1 MIRYKSYRKKTE
13 YIFLGGIYLK
23 VGEIRYNSFGTPM
36 KIIGYEKMDKI
47 TIEFLDLHKFQKITT
62 YSNFIRGQ
70 VKNPYDRT
78 IRGVGYLGD
87 GKYMTNQ
94 TLHERRAFGI
104 WCNMI
109 DRCYNEEVRSKY
121 AAYSDCIICDSWQC
135 YQVFRKWY
143 DDNFY
148 NVGTERMHID
158 KDILYKNNRV
168 YSPETCILVPQRI
181 NMLFMHKPNKYNL
194 PNGVK
199 PSSSGKYEAK
209 YNGKY
214 LGVFGSV
221 EEAAIVHNKEKKK
234 VIIQIANEYKDQI
247 PVRVYDALINWI
259 PDYIDYSE

>member
-62 YSNFIRGQ
+62 YSN
-70 VKNPYDRT
+70 
-78 IRGVGYLGD
+78 L
-87 GKYMTNQ
+87 
-94 TLHERRAFGI
+94 
-104 WCNMI
+104 I

-199 PSSSGKYEAK
+199 PSSNGKYEAK

-221 EEAAIVHNKEKKK
+221 EEAAIAHNKEKKK

>member
-1 MIRYKSYRKKTE
+1 MNKR
-13 YIFLGGIYLK
+13 LGETRLNK
-23 VGEIRYNSFGTPM
+23 QGTMM
-36 KIIGYEKMDKI
+36 KIVRYGSHEDID
-47 TIEFLDLHKFQKITT
+47 IEFLDDFHYIKEHQV
-62 YSNFIRGQ
+62 YSNFKSGG
-70 VKNPYDRT
+70 VKNPYDKT
-78 IRGVGYLGD
+78 ICNVGYIGVG
-87 GKYMTNQ
+87 KYKTGTETKHTEEYQNW
-94 TLHERRAFGI
+94 T
-104 WCNMI
+104 CMI
-109 DRCYNEEVRSKY
+109 RRCYDEKLKERYS
-121 AAYSDCIICDSWQC
+121 AYYGDCIVCNEWH
-135 YQVFRKWY
+135 
-143 DDNFY
+143 NFQIFSEWWNNNIY
-148 NVGTERMHID
+148 RVGTERMHLD

-199 PSSSGKYEAK
+199 PSSNEKYEAK

-221 EEAAIVHNKEKKK
+221 EEAAIAHNKEKKK